1 MSKYHGGFMEVRK
14 LLYVTDIEKPNF
26 SEVEQL
32 LILRKLGLD
41 EILFLCPNRPEDWE
55 RRLGDY
61 GLKSR
66 RLKGGESLLQSI
78 LDAMQKEKIS
88 IVAASFRRENRN
100 ILGLSR
106 MRRLLRSSYI
116 PVIVLHE
123 GAKVSGHME
132 NGIFHHC
139 IIATDWSPVSET
151 AINYLLNFR
160 EIIEVLEVVYVIN
173 KRLSVRDMRS
183 LKQRLIK
190 TRKTFLDRGIDAE
203 THVYAGKTADEI
215 MLAAKDYVVT
225 SIIMGTS
232 GKSFLKGFFSK
243 SCSYQ
248 IAEKAAIPTF
258 FIPFTGGR

>member
-1 MSKYHGGFMEVRK
+1 M
-14 LLYVTDIEKPNF
+14 
-26 SEVEQL
+26 
-32 LILRKLGLD
+32 GLD

-66 RLKGGESLLQSI
+66 RLKGEESLLQSI

-139 IIATDWSPVSET
+139 IIATD
-151 AINYLLNFR
+151 
-160 EIIEVLEVVYVIN
+160 
-173 KRLSVRDMRS
+173 
-183 LKQRLIK
+183 
-190 TRKTFLDRGIDAE
+190 
-203 THVYAGKTADEI
+203 
-215 MLAAKDYVVT
+215 
-225 SIIMGTS
+225 
-232 GKSFLKGFFSK
+232 
-243 SCSYQ
+243 
-248 IAEKAAIPTF
+248 
-258 FIPFTGGR
+258 